1 MLLNYPEPDEKQWAS
16 FFFLSRF
23 EAIPDW
29 ICAHLDPQ
37 HCVSVVMLHSDSFW
51 WVGGQLEQGWH
62 FTKLPLLK
70 VWAAHF
76 RYGISDLPPSSC
88 MPQFG
93 LNSCPGQK
101 NVYLFVDYKCVLC
114 TDKHQNVSTSNKDDL
129 FRMSSS
135 PGWIGCCGCWWHG
148 THLFLDSSQNVSK
161 SSEQLSE

>member
-1 MLLNYPEPDEKQWAS
+1 MGILFFPVKVWSYPRLNLRSPRSAALRVCRDVAFGQLLMSWGAARTGLAFHETPIIEG
-16 FFFLSRF
+16 LSRTF
-23 EAIPDW
+23 PIWYFRPPPIIMHATVW
-29 ICAHLDPQ
+29 
-37 HCVSVVMLHSDSFW
+37 
-51 WVGGQLEQGWH
+51 
-62 FTKLPLLK
+62 TKFVP
-70 VWAAHF
+70 W
-76 RYGISDLPPSSC
+76 S
-88 MPQFG
+88 
-93 LNSCPGQK
+93 K